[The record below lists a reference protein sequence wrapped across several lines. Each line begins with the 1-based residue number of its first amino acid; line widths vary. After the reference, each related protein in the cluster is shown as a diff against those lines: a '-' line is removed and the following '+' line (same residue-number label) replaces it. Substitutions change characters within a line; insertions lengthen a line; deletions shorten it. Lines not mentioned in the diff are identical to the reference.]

1 MIGNK
6 LNLFTNSFCNSLNR
20 FFIFLCWLQHRLMF
34 INKGRDDYRKKTR
47 IVFLDGDIK
56 LAKPQLSGIVVYALL
71 GGAKLSVE

>member
-1 MIGNK
+1 
-6 LNLFTNSFCNSLNR
+6 
-20 FFIFLCWLQHRLMF
+20 MF